1 MIDNPVPDIVM
12 AEKDAIYISEQ
23 FHEHCRDT
31 AINEIAK
38 PGNLDPGFYDD
49 FVEWYVDLCCESDD
63 GYSLVINP
71 KELIDDWW
79 EENSD
84 MYDDPSPYLDY
95 EPTDQQMLSSFGTK
109 WHDGL

>member
-12 AEKDAIYISEQ
+12 AEADAIYIYEQ

-38 PGNLDPGFYDD
+38 PGNLNPDFYDD

-63 GYSLVINP
+63 GYSLVLHPKDLIN
-71 KELIDDWW
+71 DWW
-79 EENSD
+79 EEFSD
-84 MYDDPSPYLDY
+84 IYEDPSPYLDY
-95 EPTDQQMLSSFGTK
+95 EPTDEEMLSSFGTK